1 MPIGEVYFH
10 YIVVYARTYS
20 TSVARY
26 GLTVSDLTIRPTL
39 VIENCSEVSSMDG
52 VDLLECRLV
61 RTPAV
66 AVVEEYYR
74 HHLCVV
80 EPEFS
85 VERDLLAG

>member
-1 MPIGEVYFH
+1 ME
-10 YIVVYARTYS
+10 
-20 TSVARY
+20 
-26 GLTVSDLTIRPTL
+26 
-39 VIENCSEVSSMDG
+39 G

-66 AVVEEYYR
+66 AVVEEYR